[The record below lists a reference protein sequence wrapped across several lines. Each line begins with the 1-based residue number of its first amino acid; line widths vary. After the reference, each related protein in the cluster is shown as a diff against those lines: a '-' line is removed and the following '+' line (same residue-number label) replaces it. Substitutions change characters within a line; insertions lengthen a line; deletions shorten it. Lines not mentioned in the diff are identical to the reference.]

1 MPDIA
6 KLDADGVLVA
16 VETVS
21 APDYRTDVVARTV
34 ALPAGHDMAT
44 RLGGYRYDW
53 NRGCF
58 LPLSREPLDAAER
71 EAPGLVEGLVE
82 MVEQLE
88 RDGATVPPKTRA
100 AVAAWRRSF
109 DGRQGR
115 R

>member
-21 APDYRTDVVARTV
+21 LPDCRTDVVARTV
-34 ALPAGHDMAT
+34 ALPVGHDMAT
-44 RLGGYRYDW
+44 RLGSYRYDW
-53 NRGCF
+53 NRACF
-58 LPLSREPLDAAER
+58 LPVSREPLDEAER

-88 RDGATVPPKTRA
+88 RDGVAKMPPKTRVA
-100 AVAAWRRSF
+100 IAAWRKSF
-109 DGRQGR
+109 DGRR

>member
-6 KLDADGVLVA
+6 RLDKNGVLIA

-21 APDYRTDVVARTV
+21 PPDHRTDAAARSV
-34 ALPAGHDMAT
+34 ALPARHDMRQRIGA
-44 RLGGYRYDW
+44 YRYD
-53 NRGCF
+53 F
-58 LPLSREPLDAAER
+58 LRQAFYPLSTEALDVAER
-71 EAPGLVEGLVE
+71 EVPGLVEGLVE

-109 DGRQGR
+109 DGRR

>member
-21 APDYRTDVVARTV
+21 EPDYRTDPQARTV
-34 ALPAGHDMAT
+34 ALPRGHDMAT

-53 NRGCF
+53 NRSCF
-58 LPLSREPLDAAER
+58 LPVSREPLDAAER

-88 RDGATVPPKTRA
+88 RDGATVPPTTRA
-100 AVAAWRRSF
+100 AIKAWRKSF